1 MNDRPIAYLDGRF
14 LPLDEAR
21 VSVLDRGF
29 LLGDGVY
36 EVIPVYGGR
45 LFRLDDHLARLERS
59 LAETRIP
66 NPHDRPGWRRLLE
79 TLVTENG
86 GGDRAVYLQVTR
98 GVAAR
103 DHAFPA
109 HVTPTVF
116 AMSHPL
122 PAPDPALAERGVAAV
137 TLEDIRWLRCDIKTI
152 SLLGNVLLRQAAIDR
167 GAQEA
172 ILVRDG
178 EVTEG
183 AASNVFVVHDGTLST
198 PPKGERL
205 LPGITRDLV
214 LELAAAEGLP
224 CHQRPISEA
233 SLRQADEIWLTSSTK
248 EILPVTR
255 LDDAP
260 VGDGRPGPL
269 WRRLHAR
276 YQAFKAAQRGA

>member
-1 MNDRPIAYLDGRF
+1 MTSVAYLNGEF

-21 VSVLDRGF
+21 VPVLDRGF

-36 EVIPVYGGR
+36 EVIPVYHGC
-45 LFRLDDHLARLERS
+45 LFRLQAHLERLEYG
-59 LAETRIP
+59 LHETRIA
-66 NPHDRPGWRRLLE
+66 NPHDRGAWQTILEDLVRR
-79 TLVTENG
+79 NG
-86 GGDRAVYLQVTR
+86 GGDRSVYLQITR

-109 HVTPTVF
+109 DTFPTVF
-116 AMSHPL
+116 AMSPPL
-122 PAPDPALAERGVAAV
+122 PAPDPRIALEGVAAV
-137 TLEDIRWLRCDIKTI
+137 TLEDIRWARCDIKTI

-183 AASNVFVVHDGTLST
+183 AASNVFIVDEEGHLLT
-198 PPKGERL
+198 PPMGPRL

-214 LELAAAEGLP
+214 LELAEAHAIPHHE
-224 CHQRPISEA
+224 RPFSEA
-233 SLRQADEIWLTSSTK
+233 ALGRAREIWLTSSTK

-255 LDDAP
+255 LNGEP

-269 WRRLHAR
+269 WRRMNDI
-276 YQAFKAAQRGA
+276 YQAFKAALAP